1 MSGSTAPDEVRG
13 YYDEQAPTY
22 DTTLASW
29 GYDAPWRVA
38 ELLLRTL
45 PADRAPET
53 LLDAGC
59 GTGLAG
65 QALRDAGFAGRLLGV
80 DLSPDSV
87 ALAAGRGI
95 YDDVAVGDLQQP
107 LEYDDDSVDG
117 VVCVGVLTYVP
128 DVAAIWGEFCRIT
141 RPGGAIVLTQRDDLW
156 RERAVQRSPARP
168 RARRA
173 MGGRP
178 PQPAGELPPRQRRL
192 RRRNPRA
199 LPGGASSLSRAQ
211 PYMRCARTSA
221 RSWSRPAPLVTLTDT
236 TSPGSSRQPSANSRL
251 RR

>member
-1 MSGSTAPDEVRG
+1 VPDEEWLVSGSTAPDEVRG

-45 PADRAPET
+45 PSDRAPQT
-53 LLDAGC
+53 VLDAGC

-80 DLSPDSV
+80 DLSSDSV
-87 ALAAGRGI
+87 ALAAGRGC
-95 YDDVAVGDLQQP
+95 YDDVATGDLQQP

-128 DVAAIWGEFCRIT
+128 DVAAIWGEFCRVT

-156 RERAVQRSPARP
+156 RERHCNEVLHDLERDGRWAVVHLSPPASYLPDNADFGDEILVRYLAARV
-168 RARRA
+168 RR
-173 MGGRP
+173 
-178 PQPAGELPPRQRRL
+178 
-192 RRRNPRA
+192 
-199 LPGGASSLSRAQ
+199 
-211 PYMRCARTSA
+211 
-221 RSWSRPAPLVTLTDT
+221 
-236 TSPGSSRQPSANSRL
+236 
-251 RR
+251 

>member
-1 MSGSTAPDEVRG
+1 VPDDGWLVSGSTSPDEVRG

-22 DTTLASW
+22 DSTLASW
-29 GYDAPWRVA
+29 GYDAPSRVA

-45 PADRAPET
+45 PVDRASQT
-53 LLDAGC
+53 VLDAGC

-95 YDDVAVGDLQQP
+95 YDDVAVGDLQRP

-128 DVAAIWGEFCRIT
+128 DVAKIWGEFCRVT
-141 RPGGAIVLTQRDDLW
+141 RPGGAIALTQRDDLW
-156 RERAVQRSPARP
+156 RQRRCNEVLDDLERDGRWAVVHLS
-168 RARRA
+168 
-173 MGGRP
+173 
-178 PQPAGELPPRQRRL
+178 QPASY
-192 RRRNPRA
+192 
-199 LPGGASSLSRAQ
+199 LPGNADFGDEILVRYLA
-211 PYMRCARTSA
+211 ARV
-221 RSWSRPAPLVTLTDT
+221 R
-236 TSPGSSRQPSANSRL
+236 
-251 RR
+251 